1 MITANMKQ
9 KIYQVDA
16 FASTLFKGNP
26 AAVCIM
32 DSWPSDTLMQDVAME
47 NNLSETAFL
56 VKNGERYDIRWFTP
70 GVEVDLC
77 GHATLASAFVI
88 FSFHEPKAEK
98 LDLFSPRS
106 GPLTVLRRT
115 DGNLSLNFPVDTLS
129 EIDPIPE
136 LNQAMGIT
144 PKKTYKG
151 KTDIMLVYGSQTEIE
166 ALQPNFFLLKSLPV
180 RGVIATAPGVDVDF
194 VSRFFAPQ
202 SGVDEDPVTG
212 SAHTSLTPFWAEEL
226 NKELL
231 FARQLSKRGGDLMC
245 RMVGDRVEITGK
257 AVLYLEGEIDL

>member
-1 MITANMKQ
+1 MKQ

-16 FASTLFKGNP
+16 FASALFKGNP

-32 DSWPSDTLMQDVAME
+32 ESWPSESLMQDIAME

-56 VKNGERYDIRWFTP
+56 VKNKERYDIRWFTP
-70 GVEVDLC
+70 EVEVDLC
-77 GHATLASAFVI
+77 GHATLASAFVL
-88 FSFHEPKAEK
+88 FSYHEPKAEK

-106 GPLTVLRRT
+106 GPLSVLRQT
-115 DGNLSLNFPVDTLS
+115 DGSLSLNFPADTIAQ
-129 EIDPIPE
+129 IDPIQE

-144 PKKTYKG
+144 PQKTFKG
-151 KTDIMLVYGSQTEIE
+151 KTDIMLIYGSQTEIE
-166 ALQPNFFLLKSLPV
+166 GLQPNFFLMKSLPV

-212 SAHTSLTPFWAEEL
+212 SAHTSLTPFWAKEL

-231 FARQLSKRGGDLMC
+231 FAKQLSKRGGDLMC
-245 RMVGDRVEITGK
+245 RMMGDRIELTGK
-257 AVLYLEGEIDL
+257 AKLYLEGEINI

>member
-1 MITANMKQ
+1 MKQ

-16 FASTLFKGNP
+16 FASALFKGNP

-32 DSWPSDTLMQDVAME
+32 ESWPSDMLMQDIAME

-56 VKNGERYDIRWFTP
+56 VKKEERYDIRWFTP

-88 FSFHEPKAEK
+88 FSFLEPKAEK

-106 GPLTVLRRT
+106 GPLSVIRQT
-115 DGNLSLNFPVDTLS
+115 DGSLSLNFPADTIVQ
-129 EIDPIPE
+129 IDPIPE

-144 PKKTYKG
+144 PQRTYKG
-151 KTDIMLVYGSQTEIE
+151 KTDIMLIYGTQSEIE
-166 ALQPNFFLLKSLPV
+166 GLQPNFFLLKSLAV

-231 FARQLSKRGGDLMC
+231 FAKQLSKRGGDLMC
-245 RMVGDRVEITGK
+245 RMLADRVEITGK
-257 AVLYLEGEIDL
+257 AKLYLEGEINI

>member
-1 MITANMKQ
+1 MTQ

-16 FASTLFKGNP
+16 FASSIFKGNP

-32 DSWPSDTLMQDVAME
+32 GSWPTDRLMQDIAME

-56 VKNGERYDIRWFTP
+56 VKNGARYDIRWFTP

-88 FSFHEPKAEK
+88 FSFVTPEAEK
-98 LDLFSPRS
+98 IDLFSPRS
-106 GPLTVLRRT
+106 GPLSVIRQS
-115 DGNLSLNFPVDTLS
+115 DGSLSLNFPADDIAP
-129 EIDPIPE
+129 IDSIPE

-144 PKKTYKG
+144 PRRTFKG
-151 KTDIMLVYGSQTEIE
+151 KTDIMLVYGSQSEIQ

-180 RGVIATAPGVDVDF
+180 RGVIATAPGDDVDF

-212 SAHTSLTPFWAEEL
+212 SAHTSLTPFWSAEL
-226 NKELL
+226 KKELL

-245 RMVGDRVEITGK
+245 RLIGDRVEITGK
-257 AVLYLEGEIDL
+257 ARLYLEGEIHV

>member
-1 MITANMKQ
+1 MKQ

-16 FASTLFKGNP
+16 FASALFKGNP

-32 DSWPSDTLMQDVAME
+32 ESWPSDMLMQNIAME

-56 VKNGERYDIRWFTP
+56 VKNEERYDIRWFTP

-88 FSFHEPKAEK
+88 FSFLEPKAEK

-106 GPLTVLRRT
+106 GPLSVIRQT
-115 DGNLSLNFPVDTLS
+115 DGSLSLNFPADTIVQ
-129 EIDPIPE
+129 IDPIPE

-144 PKKTYKG
+144 PQRTYKG
-151 KTDIMLVYGSQTEIE
+151 KTDIMLIYGTQSEIE
-166 ALQPNFFLLKSLPV
+166 GLQPNFFLLKSLAV

-212 SAHTSLTPFWAEEL
+212 SAHTSLTPFWAEEF

-231 FARQLSKRGGDLMC
+231 FAKQLSKRGGDLMC
-245 RMVGDRVEITGK
+245 RMLADRVEITGK
-257 AVLYLEGEIDL
+257 AKLYLEGEINI